1 MQEAMGK
8 EATSRLGWRAA
19 LAAWAFAMLFVAFAC
34 SRPDAIPGEPNSA
47 QTELPDSSL
56 QPASE
61 QTVPEL
67 SRTGVH
73 WPGNRRPATGNDL
86 RGTLQDLPA
95 GTLLTVRLKTS
106 VYASSSPSE
115 GSFEAVV
122 EHSVVVDGN
131 TIIPKGANVAGRVES
146 AQTSTIKPNRGYVRL
161 ALQSVDLGDR
171 RVPVQT
177 ASLFAHE
184 APLGNN
190 SISVI
195 HLEKGRRL
203 TFRLVESADTSKP
216 PAQVSR

>member
-1 MQEAMGK
+1 MGK
-8 EATSRLGWRAA
+8 GGASTRGWRAA
-19 LAAWAFAMLFVAFAC
+19 LAAWAFAMLFAAFGC
-34 SRPDAIPGEPNSA
+34 SRPDVIPGDPNSA
-47 QTELPDSSL
+47 QTELPASSL
-56 QPASE
+56 QPASD

-67 SRTGVH
+67 SRAGVH
-73 WPGNRRPATGNDL
+73 WPGRRRPATGNDL
-86 RGTLQDLPA
+86 RGNLQYLPA

-115 GSFEAVV
+115 VSFGAVV
-122 EHSVVVDGN
+122 EQAVVVDGN

-146 AQTSTIKPNRGYVRL
+146 AQTSKIKPNRGYVRL

-190 SISVI
+190 PISVI

-203 TFRLVESADTSKP
+203 TFRLVETVEISKL
-216 PAQVSR
+216 PAQAIR